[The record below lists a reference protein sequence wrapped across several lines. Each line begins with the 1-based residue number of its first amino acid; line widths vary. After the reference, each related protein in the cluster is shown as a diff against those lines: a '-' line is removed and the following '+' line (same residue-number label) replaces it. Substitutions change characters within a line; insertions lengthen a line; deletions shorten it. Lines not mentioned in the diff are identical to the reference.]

1 MEGGGQV
8 EPAFLTA
15 QSSQALHLPLTT
27 HLRPSLRWSPRLPCH
42 PPHLSVEPHTPSL
55 SSKSSLLLEGP
66 SECAPVAGSISL

>member
-8 EPAFLTA
+8 EPAFLPA
-15 QSSQALHLPLTT
+15 RSSQALYLPLTT
-27 HLRPSLRWSPRLPCH
+27 HLRPSLCRSPRLPCH

-66 SECAPVAGSISL
+66 SECAPVAGGISL